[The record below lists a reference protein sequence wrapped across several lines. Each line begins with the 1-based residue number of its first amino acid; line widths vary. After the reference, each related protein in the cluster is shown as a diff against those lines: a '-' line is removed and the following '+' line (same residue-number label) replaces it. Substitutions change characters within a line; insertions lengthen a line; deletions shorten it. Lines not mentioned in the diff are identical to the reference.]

1 MASDNLKRA
10 KNKAHTIYKLADGTR
25 VPGATTITGLLN
37 KPYLITWANNL
48 GLEGYDAAKYRDE
61 SAEVGTLA
69 HQMVQDHLMSRTTI
83 TSDYSINDISM
94 AENSLLSYLE
104 WEKSHTV
111 EPIICEV
118 PMVSEKY
125 RFGGT
130 VDCYCNL
137 DGIPTLLDF
146 KTGKAVYNEYFVQ
159 VAAYEEILE
168 EHGYPVER
176 VKILRIG
183 RTEDEGFEERGMTD
197 TADYFDIFMDLLDI
211 YYIKKKLKWS

>member
-1 MASDNLKRA
+1 
-10 KNKAHTIYKLADGTR
+10 
-25 VPGATTITGLLN
+25 
-37 KPYLITWANNL
+37 
-48 GLEGYDAAKYRDE
+48 
-61 SAEVGTLA
+61 
-69 HQMVQDHLMSRTTI
+69 MSRTTI